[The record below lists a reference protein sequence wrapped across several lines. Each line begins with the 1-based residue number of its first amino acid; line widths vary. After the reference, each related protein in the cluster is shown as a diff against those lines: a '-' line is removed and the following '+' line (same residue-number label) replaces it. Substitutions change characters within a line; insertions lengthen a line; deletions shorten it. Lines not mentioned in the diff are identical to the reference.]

1 MSHFNIALQFQYLR
15 NSVHLTLFLINSSTF
30 FSGKSLM
37 EHAMQ
42 RESAECLVNNSEVQY
57 VALV

>member
-15 NSVHLTLFLINSSTF
+15 NSVHLTLFLINSPTF
-30 FSGKSLM
+30 FFGKSLM
-37 EHAMQ
+37 EYAMQ
-42 RESAECLVNNSEVQY
+42 TESAECLVNNSEVQY